1 MTLLFYHYLMSQEKT
16 ANVAKQ
22 LISGAISGASKM
34 MKRDWNQMGRG
45 SWGRFNQGMTV
56 LPAALTL
63 PTMAKQYD
71 DQGKSRGERLTGLGG
86 NIAGGLIGNQLGM
99 KGGNMLSKAL
109 GGGKVGRG
117 LGFAT
122 SMLGGMAGSVAGE
135 TVASSPFKML
145 KKPNNQPG
153 YGLNTDNAPTPQSTY
168 PSNSLN
174 QQ

>member
-22 LISGAISGASKM
+22 LISGAVSGASKM

-45 SWGRFNQGMTV
+45 SWGRFNQATTV

-63 PTMAKQYD
+63 PTLANKYD
-71 DQGKSRGERLTGLGG
+71 QQGRSRAERVTGVAG
-86 NIAGGLIGNQLGM
+86 NISGGLIGNQLGM
-99 KGGNMLSKAL
+99 KGGNILSKAL
-109 GGGKVGRG
+109 GGGKIGRG

-135 TVASSPFKML
+135 SIATSPFKML
-145 KKPNNQPG
+145 KKPTQQPG
-153 YGLNTDNAPTPQSTY
+153 YGLNTENTPTPQSTY

>member
-1 MTLLFYHYLMSQEKT
+1 
-16 ANVAKQ
+16 
-22 LISGAISGASKM
+22 
-34 MKRDWNQMGRG
+34 
-45 SWGRFNQGMTV
+45 
-56 LPAALTL
+56 
-63 PTMAKQYD
+63 
-71 DQGKSRGERLTGLGG
+71 
-86 NIAGGLIGNQLGM
+86 M

-109 GGGKVGRG
+109 GGGKAGRG

-122 SMLGGMAGSVAGE
+122 SMLGGMAGSAVGE